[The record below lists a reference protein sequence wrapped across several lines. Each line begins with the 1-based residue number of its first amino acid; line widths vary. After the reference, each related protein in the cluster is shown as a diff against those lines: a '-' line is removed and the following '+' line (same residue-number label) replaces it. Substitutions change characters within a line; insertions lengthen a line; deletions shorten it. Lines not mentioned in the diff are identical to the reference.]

1 MAADQ
6 WFLVLEGAGQ
16 RRYRRAVRDIAQGD
30 AGIAKQPRPS
40 GPPDRAVPKPCA
52 EAVVVQCEQFFEP
65 GSCLARRTEGHQLLD
80 VGCDR
85 ARAHV
90 ARADLLS
97 EVAAANPGA

>member
-65 GSCLARRTEGHQLLD
+65 GSCLDRRTEGPQRLG
-80 VGCDR
+80 VGCGR

-90 ARADLLS
+90 DRADLLTAGS
-97 EVAAANPGA
+97 ASDPV